1 MLEINHAVEIATQ
14 LQNKNRVDM
23 SCLMLENFTTIG
35 GIQLRMAKQKLSKK
49 FAILELE
56 KVK

>member
-1 MLEINHAVEIATQ
+1 MEINHAVEIATQ